1 MKKSLVLLPLFA
13 LALCSCVKTA
23 ELYPD
28 DAYCHTEFDLNYY
41 TEWNNVDE
49 LKINDT
55 KEASPEVTS
64 VSGLSQEAV
73 DFGNENKLTANDNSF
88 AYGYLSKLYDGRI
101 SCGGLYQKSRVQLD
115 KTGYATFFPKQ
126 LKSASTFYMALR
138 GGTTCEVPL
147 RANLLVDY
155 EVTFY
160 IHITNSDAYDKVVYK
175 LNNVQTITDFG
186 GDTRLYSFALTEN
199 IKDAVAMSI
208 TYNLKDTSHPEITD
222 DYKDEEKEH
231 FAIML
236 YEILLPNSTWF

>member
-13 LALCSCVKTA
+13 LALCSCVKTS

-41 TEWNNVDE
+41 TEWNNVDA
-49 LKINDT
+49 LKINET
-55 KEASPEVTS
+55 KSASPSVTS
-64 VSGLSQEAV
+64 VSGLSTEAV
-73 DFGNENKLTANDNSF
+73 EFGVANKLTSNDNSF

-115 KTGYATFFPKQ
+115 KTGYATFFPKE

-138 GGTTCEVPL
+138 GGTTCEKPL
-147 RANLLVDY
+147 RANLIVDY

-175 LNNVQTITDFG
+175 LNDVETITDFG
-186 GDTRLYSFALTEN
+186 GDTRLYSFSLTES

-208 TYNLKDTSHPEITD
+208 TYSLKDTSHPEITD

>member
-13 LALCSCVKTA
+13 LALCSCVKTS

-41 TEWNNVDE
+41 TEWNNVDT
-49 LKINDT
+49 LKTN
-55 KEASPEVTS
+55 EVKVAYPS
-64 VSGLSQEAV
+64 VDSILSSSAKAAEIS
-73 DFGNENKLTANDNSF
+73 NNKLTSIDTSF

-115 KTGYATFFPKQ
+115 KSGYATFFPKE

-138 GGTTCEVPL
+138 GGTTCEKPL
-147 RANLLVDY
+147 RANLIVDY

-160 IHITNSDAYDKVVYK
+160 IHITNSDTYDKVVYK
-175 LNNVQTITDFG
+175 LNDVETITDFG
-186 GDTRLYSFALTEN
+186 GDTRLYSFSLTES

>member
-41 TEWNNVDE
+41 TEWNNVDT
-49 LKINDT
+49 LKINET
-55 KEASPEVTS
+55 KAASPS
-64 VSGLSQEAV
+64 VNSISGLSPDAV
-73 DFGNENKLTANDNSF
+73 EFGKNSKLTSIDNSF

-126 LKSASTFYMALR
+126 LKSASVFYMALR
-138 GGTTCEVPL
+138 GGTTCEKPL
-147 RANLLVDY
+147 RANLIVDY

-175 LNNVQTITDFG
+175 LNDVQTITDFG
-186 GDTRLYSFALTEN
+186 GDTRLYSFSLTES

-208 TYNLKDTSHPEITD
+208 TYSLKDTSHPEITD